1 MLEQVCSF
9 LTVMQIVDHRNP
21 YLELFGCG
29 SVSYC
34 GCGTVNLEAKQ
45 LSDRADAGQAVLGD
59 LTIRN

>member
-1 MLEQVCSF
+1 MLEQVRSF
-9 LTVMQIVDHRNP
+9 LTAMQIVDHRNP

-45 LSDRADAGQAVLGD
+45 LSDRADV
-59 LTIRN
+59 I